1 MAGAAVLALT
11 ATYLAGCQSVPKP
24 QAVPAPLAPA
34 AWNGAWNGAGSMAS
48 ADTPRADRALWWRD
62 WNDPVLDGLMEAALR
77 QNLDVKVAMARV
89 DEARALGRVNDA
101 YYKPSV
107 SLGANLTGESGLKA
121 QGGYN
126 DADTRLSG
134 GVTANWSP
142 DIYGLQKLESELG
155 RAGLGAAD
163 AQYRGAVSALLAEV
177 AKAYVDLRQQQA
189 VSALLDKNI
198 ALETETLRVIR
209 IQTQAGAG
217 VQLDVLR
224 AEAQVE
230 TTRSQLP
237 SVRAAMQIDCN
248 RIAVLLGETPG
259 ARNGALKPV
268 VAIPVFVK
276 GVALDAP
283 AAVIA
288 DRPDVQN
295 AEYQLQQQADLK
307 SIRSADLFPQ
317 ISLSGFFGVGS
328 SSLFG
333 SSTPLTLGADLARPL
348 IDYGRIKNQIKAQDA
363 RAQEALF
370 AYQQSVLLAVEDVER
385 SLVVYGQEQQRL
397 DTLHKAAGIQ
407 GEATRQAQLKYQA
420 GGTTTL
426 DVLIAEQ
433 DLLNTQLG
441 EAQSQARLASAGVDL
456 YTSLGLSVARMSPA
470 VPNALASN
478 R

>member
-1 MAGAAVLALT
+1 MRMIKSLMLGGCLAA
-11 ATYLAGCQSVPKP
+11 LAGCQSVP
-24 QAVPAPLAPA
+24 APAPVAVATTPA
-34 AWNGAWNGAGSMAS
+34 AWNGAGALTA
-48 ADTPRADRALWWRD
+48 ADTPRAARAQWWRD
-62 WNDPVLDGLMEAALR
+62 WNDPVLNGLMDAALA
-77 QNLDVKVAMARV
+77 QNLDVKAALARV
-89 DEARALGRVNDA
+89 DEARALSRVNDA

-107 SLGANLTGESGLKA
+107 SLSANLTGEQGLQA

-126 DADTRLSG
+126 DADGRVSA
-134 GVTANWSP
+134 GVSAGWTP
-142 DIYGLQKLESELG
+142 DLYGLQKLESELG
-155 RAGLGAAD
+155 RAGLGSAD

-189 VSALLDKNI
+189 VAALLDKNI

-237 SVRAAMQIDCN
+237 SVRAALRIDSN
-248 RIAVLLGETPG
+248 RISVLLGETPG
-259 ARNGALKPV
+259 SRDAALNPV
-268 VAIPVFVK
+268 AAVPVFVT
-276 GVALDAP
+276 GIGLDAP

-288 DRPDVQN
+288 DRPDVQS
-295 AEYQLQQQADLK
+295 AEYLLEQQSDLK

-317 ISLSGFFGVGS
+317 VSLSGFFGVGS

-333 SSTPLTLGADLARPL
+333 SSAPLTLGADLARPL
-348 IDYGRIKNQIKAQDA
+348 IDYGRIKNNIAAQDA
-363 RAQEALF
+363 RAQQAFF

-397 DTLHKAAGIQ
+397 GTLHSAADIQ
-407 GEATRQAQLKYQA
+407 NQATRQAQLKYQA
-420 GGTTTL
+420 GGATTL

-456 YTSLGLSVARMSPA
+456 YTALGLSVARLPSA
-470 VPNALASN
+470 VPSPLADN